1 MKKLLIFS
9 LLLLSSF
16 VSFAQDTFIVE
27 YTSCISYKDGVDQGW
42 KDITVTAVFNE
53 KYTGDIVLYY
63 GDGKALR
70 YKKTGQ
76 LVKDK
81 TKTLQSKYQYIECID
96 ASDGTNVGIQYFES
110 TETLRVIIA
119 KGWYVEFHK

>member
-27 YTSCISYKDGVDQGW
+27 YTSCISFKDGVDQGW

-63 GDGKALR
+63 GGGKALR

-110 TETLRVIIA
+110 TETLRVIVA